1 VLADV
6 NELVDLE
13 QRTNPVPWLARHISE
28 SVEKHQVIL
37 IEEASS
43 NKIQGFLIEQVV
55 VDEANLLHI
64 VVDQSSQSQGVGK
77 KLLRSWLR
85 SLPEQITE
93 VWLEVR
99 KRNLVAQHLY
109 TQEGFKQK
117 GVRKNY
123 YKMANSNE
131 KEDAILFCLE
141 K

>member
-1 VLADV
+1 
-6 NELVDLE
+6 
-13 QRTNPVPWLARHISE
+13 
-28 SVEKHQVIL
+28 
-37 IEEASS
+37 
-43 NKIQGFLIEQVV
+43 VV